1 MSAHVLFCHIAYCL
15 SSCGPSKELA
25 LLILQF
31 VKSLF
36 TINGDTRFSDDMG
49 FECLVIFSNLGP
61 AHPRHSNT

>member
-1 MSAHVLFCHIAYCL
+1 M
-15 SSCGPSKELA
+15 PSKELV

-36 TINGDTRFSDDMG
+36 INGDTRFSDDMG
-49 FECLVIFSNLGP
+49 FECWVIFSNLGP